1 LGLATDPLGTIVDKV
16 NPFSPGNMFSHI
28 LDFITENGRKISD
41 ALNGDPPDLTIRN
54 LQKQYLM
61 IIKV

>member
-41 ALNGDPPDLTIRN
+41 ALNGDPPDLTI
-54 LQKQYLM
+54 
-61 IIKV
+61 